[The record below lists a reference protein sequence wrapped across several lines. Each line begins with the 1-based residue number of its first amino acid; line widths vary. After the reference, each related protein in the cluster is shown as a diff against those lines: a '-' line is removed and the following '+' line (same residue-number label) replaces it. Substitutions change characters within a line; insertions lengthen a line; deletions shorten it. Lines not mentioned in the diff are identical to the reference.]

1 MDTKLANRLP
11 TALFL
16 CRLSVFVVL
25 LVWVLD
31 KFINPEHA
39 AAVFAKFYF
48 ISGLSNGMAYVL
60 GALQLSLVIAFLI
73 GFQKTWSYGLVMLM
87 HGISTVSSY
96 KQFLN
101 PYAEANILFFAAIP
115 MLAAC
120 VTLFMLR
127 DYDSR
132 WVVDRPTSG

>member
-11 TALFL
+11 TVLFL
-16 CRLSVFVVL
+16 LRLSVFAVF

-31 KFINPEHA
+31 KFLNPAHT
-39 AAVFAKFYF
+39 AAVFANFYF
-48 ISGLSNGMAYVL
+48 IGNLSATVSYVL
-60 GALQLSLVIAFLI
+60 GVIQLVILVAFLL
-73 GFQKTWSYGLVMLM
+73 GFRKTWSYALVMVM
-87 HGISTVSSY
+87 HGVSTFSSY

-101 PYAEANILFFAAIP
+101 PYDGANILFYAAWP

-127 DYDSR
+127 DYDNR
-132 WVVDRPTSG
+132 WVIDRQP